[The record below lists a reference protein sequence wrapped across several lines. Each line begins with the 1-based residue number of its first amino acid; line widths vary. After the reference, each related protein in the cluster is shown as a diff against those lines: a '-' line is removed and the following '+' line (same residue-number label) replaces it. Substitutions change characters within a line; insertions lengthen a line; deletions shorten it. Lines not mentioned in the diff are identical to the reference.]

1 MIAFLMSMIQDIKRN
16 FRTILDLGSGP
27 GHFSKLLEAGK
38 VQKSIML
45 DSSGNF
51 SCFHLSV
58 LISCAIQ
65 NTFSVGIQIQNL
77 KVSIS
82 RDVGLDVLIVS

>member
-1 MIAFLMSMIQDIKRN
+1 MIQDIKRN

-27 GHFSKLLEAGK
+27 GHFSKLLEVGK

-51 SCFHLSV
+51 LFLALSMFV
-58 LISCAIQ
+58 
-65 NTFSVGIQIQNL
+65 
-77 KVSIS
+77 
-82 RDVGLDVLIVS
+82 